1 MDIKNLFEEFKNIKY
16 QDITCKTWFESVKYM
31 NINKKFSVYLKK
43 INTNTINFSSLILGF
58 YSKEENDI
66 IIHIGGN
73 RIKQKIPAKILTY
86 PICNIILSKI
96 GIYSNVI
103 VHSRNKDI
111 YGIFITLTTEE
122 HANMDNYLYFSN
134 YFYEDKPYHLRYR
147 YGKIYI
153 EDGLY
158 KKKEIDE
165 FELPRFISENIIW
178 QNILENTPNFTDI
191 LKYNDVIIKLSLD
204 RHIWEK
210 IKDNTEKCEEVN
222 NIIEEYRKIFD
233 NYNLYDSNVSGFLI

>member
-66 IIHIGGN
+66 VIHIDN
-73 RIKQKIPAKILTY
+73 NLIKQKIPAKILTY

-111 YGIFITLTTEE
+111 YGIFITLTEGE
-122 HANMDNYLYFSN
+122 LCKMDKYIYFSN
-134 YFYEDKPYHLRYR
+134 YFYENKTYHLHYH
-147 YGKIYI
+147 
-153 EDGLY
+153 
-158 KKKEIDE
+158 
-165 FELPRFISENIIW
+165 S
-178 QNILENTPNFTDI
+178 
-191 LKYNDVIIKLSLD
+191 
-204 RHIWEK
+204 
-210 IKDNTEKCEEVN
+210 
-222 NIIEEYRKIFD
+222 
-233 NYNLYDSNVSGFLI
+233 